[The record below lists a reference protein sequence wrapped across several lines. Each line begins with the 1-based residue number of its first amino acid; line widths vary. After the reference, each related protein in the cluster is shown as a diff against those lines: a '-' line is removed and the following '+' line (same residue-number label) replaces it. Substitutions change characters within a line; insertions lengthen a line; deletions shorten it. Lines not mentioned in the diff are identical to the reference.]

1 MAQAPLPLSCYV
13 IAHNEA
19 DRVARA
25 LRSVQDLCAE
35 IVLVDSGSADKT
47 RQIAERFGA
56 RVIHRDWTGSFGEQ
70 KRFAEDQC
78 RHDWLLN
85 LDADEWLSAELAQEI
100 RALFEKGEPNRSV
113 WRMPIQDAFFGES
126 EPRPSRRP
134 WHKNSLYER
143 RRARM
148 TRREDHAGVP
158 SPRGG
163 AGKFRNPIF
172 HAPARSLSHLVAK
185 EMRYARDAAKNPKS
199 RAVLLVRILTEFP
212 LQFARTYLLHGDCR
226 FGRKGYIHAMTR
238 AFGRFLRI
246 AEMLEARQS
255 WKSALAPA
263 PVKPETAPQGETV
276 PLSCFIIAQDEAD
289 RIGRALRSVHGL
301 CAEIVVVDSGSA
313 DETREIAESFG
324 ARVIRQDWLGG
335 FGAQKRFAEKQ
346 CAHDRV
352 LNLDADEWLSAEL
365 AEEIRRD
372 FRAPSSETTAWETSR
387 YEIFPGSDKVW
398 LFARRW
404 RFIRLYDRR
413 HVGFSDRYVGD
424 PGVGAH
430 PDKTRRLKGALFHA
444 PIRSLHHLMG
454 KENRYSS
461 DEASIR
467 KSLTALRLRLLTE
480 FPLIFLKL
488 MFLRRNLFG
497 GVQGFVLAMIYSFSR
512 FLRIAKKLERQ
523 TGSAKER

>member
-19 DRVARA
+19 DRITRA
-25 LRSVQDLCAE
+25 LRSVRDLCAE

-126 EPRPSRRP
+126 EPRRSRRP
-134 WHKNSLYER
+134 WHKNSLYDR

-158 SPRGG
+158 SPREGCG
-163 AGKFRNPIF
+163 RMKHPIL

-185 EMRYARDAAKNPKS
+185 EMRYARDAAKNPKG

-246 AEMLEARQS
+246 AEMLEARQG
-255 WKSALAPA
+255 WQSALAPA
-263 PVKPETAPQGETV
+263 PVKPEAAPQGETV

-313 DETREIAESFG
+313 DETPAIAERFG
-324 ARVIRQDWLGG
+324 ARVIHQDWLGG
-335 FGAQKRFAEKQ
+335 YGAQKRFGQ
-346 CAHDRV
+346 DRCAHDHI

-365 AEEIRRD
+365 AEEIRATLRD
-372 FRAPSSETTAWETSR
+372 GTPKATAWTMPR
-387 YEIFPGSDKVW
+387 YEIFPGSSKP
-398 LFARRW
+398 W
-404 RFIRLYDRR
+404 RFAKAWNLIRFHHRSLRW
-413 HVGFSDRYVGD
+413 SDDIVGD
-424 PGVGAH
+424 HVAGAD
-430 PDKTRRLKGALFHA
+430 PDKTERLRGRLLHA
-444 PIRSLHHLMG
+444 PIRSLDHLAK
-454 KENRYSS
+454 KENRYTSI
-461 DEASIR
+461 EAHIP

-488 MFLRRNLFG
+488 MLLRRNLFG